1 MWLMGTLRGGEDRV
15 QKALLNRGALV
26 ILTLTCLVG
35 IPWMREKNQLLK
47 AEEERNF
54 TPRD

>member
-1 MWLMGTLRGGEDRV
+1 MGTLRGGEDRV